1 MVGAKFAGRMVPVLA
16 SGDRSWG
23 ARVLDMRSVFDL

>member
-1 MVGAKFAGRMVPVLA
+1 MGAKFAGSVAPGWA
-16 SGDRSWG
+16 SGERSWG